1 MTSIP
6 HEIHS
11 SVMSLDMT
19 KNSMK
24 RLNST
29 QLKFLNNLIELKL
42 RENEISTIPVGTFRN
57 SNNLRS
63 LDLGSNS
70 LVVLEKE
77 VFKDAGKLV
86 HLDVSNN
93 KLKKIEKAFDGLT
106 SLSRLDLRNN
116 RLTSIT
122 HLTFRELT
130 QLRYLRLDDNII
142 SHIDSRAFANL
153 AKLMY
158 FVIKGNPIGN
168 LASIYFNSQFLSY
181 VDLSE
186 CDLTRVPKG
195 LPSSVRYVQLRR
207 NKMAVLSRD
216 AFSGCNDVTIIVLDE
231 NNMVEVEYGAFQHL
245 HALQQLWMNGNQLEH
260 VPGPLPASVK
270 RLFLDSNRLQKIA
283 EDDFPRESHMN
294 TLSLMGNNISSVSP
308 KAFRRVSDLRSLD
321 LSGNQLTHIFSG
333 TFAKNS
339 QLQTL
344 QLSKNQLEI
353 LESGCFRGL
362 TGLRT
367 LSMAYT
373 SADAFV
379 RPDCL
384 KDMINLRKLD
394 LDSSPGLLRSIVES
408 EELMASLSSVQ
419 ELSLENS
426 ELVSL
431 RHDFPDFF
439 PNLAVLRISSS
450 TWHCDSNLIW
460 FRNWLISA
468 PFHIEHRNRNRCFTP
483 SSLYDR
489 SVSSLSDEDFAA
501 AAPHTPHQTQR
512 LLSGMPD
519 VPSTSAPY
527 LMVPGVDKVAHAD
540 WNAPLRSSS
549 ISLLKRTS
557 ESPIYGANSLSVRYK
572 TLNGSREAD
581 YNSSS
586 RDQFQIGIISWDELS
601 NRLALPDYEGKILN
615 HRRYEDLP
623 HVLPNGRF
631 AEDQNQ
637 NDSNAEIS
645 TLNAVVQL
653 SKTTISSTA
662 NVISRDALINGI
674 TVAVVT
680 VLATAVVAA
689 LLMAFI
695 ICLCRKRT
703 SLPKQYPAENGLPV
717 VNTGGANVNKEIMYF
732 MTPASSKN
740 GDLGKPQTVVIET
753 ENTRDVMNL
762 IPGGGVN
769 HYGQMR
775 VYKWEDF

>member
-24 RLNST
+24 LLNST

-77 VFKDAGKLV
+77 VFKDAGKIV

-93 KLKKIEKAFDGLT
+93 KLKKLEKAFDGLT

-130 QLRYLRLDDNII
+130 QLRYLRLDDNVI
-142 SHIDSRAFANL
+142 SHIDSRAFADL

-168 LASIYFNSQFLSY
+168 LTSIYFNSQFLSY

-186 CDLTRVPKG
+186 CGLTRVPKG

-216 AFSGCNDVTIIVLDE
+216 AFSCCNDVTIIVLDE
-231 NNMVEVEYGAFQHL
+231 NNMAEVEDGAFQHL

-260 VPGPLPASVK
+260 VPRPLPASVK

-321 LSGNQLTHIFSG
+321 LSGNQLRQIFSG
-333 TFAKNS
+333 TFAKNL

-373 SADAFV
+373 SADASV
-379 RPDCL
+379 CPDCL
-384 KDMINLRKLD
+384 KDMNNLRKLD

-408 EELMASLSSVQ
+408 EELMASLSNVQ

-426 ELVSL
+426 EMVSL

-460 FRNWLISA
+460 FRNWLASA
-468 PFHIEHRNRNRCFTP
+468 PLHIEHKNRNRCFTP

-489 SVSSLSDEDFAA
+489 SVTSLSDEDFAA
-501 AAPHTPHQTQR
+501 AAAPHAPHQPQR
-512 LLSGMPD
+512 LLSDMPG
-519 VPSTSAPY
+519 VLSTSAPY
-527 LMVPGVDKVAHAD
+527 LRVPSVDRAAHAD
-540 WNAPLRSSS
+540 WNASLRSSS

-572 TLNGSREAD
+572 TLNGSREVD
-581 YNSSS
+581 YNSTS
-586 RDQFQIGIISWDELS
+586 RDQFQIGILSWDELS
-601 NRLALPDYEGKILN
+601 NRLALPDYEGKILG

-623 HVLPNGRF
+623 HALSNGRSAF
-631 AEDQNQ
+631 DQNQ
-637 NDSNAEIS
+637 NDSKAEIS
-645 TLNAVVQL
+645 TSNTVMQL

-662 NVISRDALINGI
+662 NVVSRDALINGI

-695 ICLCRKRT
+695 ICLCRKRA

-717 VNTGGANVNKEIMYF
+717 AHSGANVNKEMMYF

-740 GDLGKPQTVVIET
+740 GDLGKPQTVIIET
-753 ENTRDVMNL
+753 ENTREVMNL
-762 IPGGGVN
+762 IPGGAVN
-769 HYGQMR
+769 HHGQTR